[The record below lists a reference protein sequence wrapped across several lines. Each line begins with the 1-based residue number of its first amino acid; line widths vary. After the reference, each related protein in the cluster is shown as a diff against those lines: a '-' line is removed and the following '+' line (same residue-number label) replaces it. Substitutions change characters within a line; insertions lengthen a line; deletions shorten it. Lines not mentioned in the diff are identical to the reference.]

1 MDNNNNIETCDGRR
15 SRKGVEGH
23 FSGESSWQVACAG
36 TINPMVLLS
45 HHTRRDN
52 FNAHLRLA
60 VITFLHCPSNSVL
73 LCCTF
78 LQLGRIWLP
87 AIKTTSGTGSNIFH
101 KHHQRFL
108 QLKYAEGKVANNF
121 HYWFTRQRKI
131 CFPFLSLKKNNFIV
145 WSWLMEVVRQDSNLL
160 Y

>member
-1 MDNNNNIETCDGRR
+1 MDNNIVCDGGRI
-15 SRKGVEGH
+15 RKGVEGH

-60 VITFLHCPSNSVL
+60 VITFLHCPSNTSVL

-108 QLKYAEGKVANNF
+108 QLKYAERKVANKF

-131 CFPFLSLKKNNFIV
+131 CFPFLSLKKNKNNFIV